1 MIIEEIKNIKSE
13 QSDLK
18 KFGLLIGAILFLGSC
33 YLLWKQQQDHAVAGF
48 ILSAVLV
55 VLAFVWPVVLKPFQK
70 IWMALAVVMGYVMSK
85 IIMAVVFYGMVTPIG
100 LAGRLGGKKFLDLKM
115 NKAVASYWI
124 ERGQTKTE
132 KSNYERQF

>member
-18 KFGLLIGAILFLGSC
+18 KFGLLIGGILILGSC
-33 YLLWKQQQDHAVAGF
+33 YLFWKQQHAYAVAGF
-48 ILSAVLV
+48 ILGL
-55 VLAFVWPVVLKPFQK
+55 LFVIFGFAWPFVLKPFQK
-70 IWMALAVVMGYVMSK
+70 TWMALAVVMGFVMSK

-115 NKAVASYWI
+115 DKAVASYWI